1 MTYVD
6 NGTIHPG
13 SQLTALPWPHGLFL
27 FRHVSIHIHRP
38 QQYKGLDCW
47 HFNQPF
53 LPFAWLWGLILGIR
67 EASAPFTLSPEG
79 GEQNGTIGSPA
90 PYSHS
95 CFLGSVYISYDAAK
109 QEGNLSDTYL
119 IVGILPLVLSP
130 LLLSFYLMNQLFW
143 QGGERSLPG
152 SLSLGAFI
160 PCLCKVLPN
169 LA

>member
-79 GEQNGTIGSPA
+79 GETEWNNWESSSLFTFLLLRVCVHQLWCGKARRKLEWYIFNSGDSSPRFISS
-90 PYSHS
+90 PSLLPFNEPIILTRRRTLTSRLSLTWSLYS
-95 CFLGSVYISYDAAK
+95 
-109 QEGNLSDTYL
+109 
-119 IVGILPLVLSP
+119 LPL
-130 LLLSFYLMNQLFW
+130 
-143 QGGERSLPG
+143 
-152 SLSLGAFI
+152 
-160 PCLCKVLPN
+160 
-169 LA
+169 